1 MLLDQSFLDELTAQA
16 QSNPRLRQAYD
27 LRTTSEDQS
36 QRILNA
42 LEPGTQVP
50 VHRHATSAETLVVV
64 RGRLLQKL
72 YNEKGELIETYEM
85 VSGGASS
92 VMQIPTGQFHSL
104 ECLESG
110 TVIFEAKDGAYAPL
124 AKEDVI
130 SSMD

>member
-27 LRTTSEDQS
+27 LRTTSNDQS

-50 VHRHATSAETLVVV
+50 VHRHTTSAETLVVV

-72 YNEKGELIETYEM
+72 YNDQGELTESYEM
-85 VSGGASS
+85 VSDGASS
-92 VMQIPTGQFHSL
+92 VMQIPAGKFHSL

-124 AKEDVI
+124 APEDI
-130 SSMD
+130 WLDK

>member
-72 YNEKGELIETYEM
+72 YNEKGELTETYEM

-124 AKEDVI
+124 AKEDI
-130 SSMD
+130 LL